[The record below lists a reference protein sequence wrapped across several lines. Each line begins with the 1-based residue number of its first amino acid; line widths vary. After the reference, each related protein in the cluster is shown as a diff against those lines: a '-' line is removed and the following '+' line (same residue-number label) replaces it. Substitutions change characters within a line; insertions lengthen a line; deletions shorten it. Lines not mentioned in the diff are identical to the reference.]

1 MNSKIRHPMGL
12 RHPLL
17 KVYLSRKEFSFVM
30 YVGLF
35 SCILVSFHVCCSLIT
50 CRHTSSLSITKEILF
65 SCTLLFFHI
74 SYIGLFSCM
83 SVSFHVYCPVL
94 THIKSVSIAKG
105 GLFLYFIYRS
115 LSMYIGLFSSV
126 YWFLFMYTGL
136 FDQTS
141 KVSVSRKEVSFHL

>member
-1 MNSKIRHPMGL
+1 
-12 RHPLL
+12 
-17 KVYLSRKEFSFVM
+17 M
-30 YVGLF
+30 YIGLF
-35 SCILVSFHVCCSLIT
+35 SCMLLSYNMSTYFKSKYHERNSLFLYIA
-50 CRHTSSLSITKEILF
+50 LF
-65 SCTLLFFHI
+65 SYIIYRSLFMH
-74 SYIGLFSCM
+74 IGLFSCM

-105 GLFLYFIYRS
+105 GLFLYFIYWS